1 MAVACNVCMCRCSLE
16 TDVVLVMCRV
26 KQKSYGSYRSSI
38 NTTRRLTEVEES
50 LVTLSESRLSA

>member
-1 MAVACNVCMCRCSLE
+1 MKAACNVCMCRCSLE
-16 TDVVLVMCRV
+16 TDVLLVMCRM
-26 KQKSYGSYRSSI
+26 KQKSYRSNRASI